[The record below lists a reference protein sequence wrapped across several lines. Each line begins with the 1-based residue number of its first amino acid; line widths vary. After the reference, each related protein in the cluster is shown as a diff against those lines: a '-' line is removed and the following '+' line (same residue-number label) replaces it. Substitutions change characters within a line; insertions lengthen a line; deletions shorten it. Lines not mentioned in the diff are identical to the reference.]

1 MNHMGVMYAYE
12 IIFLCRGG
20 SSNENEE
27 LYLLDVVT
35 KSTQL
40 EECKARAKSFILT
53 MRVKNRN
60 LKYGEFNIYC
70 VKRCCKK

>member
-1 MNHMGVMYAYE
+1 MYVYG

-20 SSNENEE
+20 SSNENKG

-53 MRVKNRN
+53 MRVKNHS
-60 LKYGEFNIYC
+60 LKYGELYIYY